1 MTKIVRTP
9 TNLAGG
15 ITPEEKVRLDAH
27 AQLWIKRAMRTDP
40 IDPDKIIP
48 AIEALYAAAN
58 LKKPRVVIV
67 PSPLV
72 MAFAY
77 GAAAAIWHRR
87 KNGEQATWQATRQ
100 ATDRATRQATDQA
113 TWQATDQ
120 ATRQATW
127 QATWQATDQA
137 TRQATWQATDQATW
151 QATDQ
156 ATRQATDQATWQAT
170 DQATW
175 QATDQATSQATD
187 QATWQATS
195 QATDQATRQAT
206 DRATRQAT
214 WQATS
219 QATDQATWQATSQA
233 TDQATWQAT
242 DQATSGAAQA
252 CRALA
257 GDFGLACAARWTGPY
272 QGGNMWAASSA
283 YISAF
288 RDVLGLRLPEHAAFD
303 AWKAASIHGG
313 FRVMHE
319 EFCIVSDFP
328 EFIRIDDQNR
338 PHCETGPSYRWRDGW
353 SLYYWHGVAVPAHW
367 IEDRANLDPAEVI
380 KAENVEQR
388 AAGAAIVGWPKMLS
402 VLKQKVINDS
412 GNDDI
417 GALIE
422 LTLPGLNEPGRF
434 LKARCPRN
442 GLIVEGVPR
451 ISDIDG
457 LPINT
462 ALAAQAW
469 RIGDPQSEYQHPPRR
484 T

>member
-1 MTKIVRTP
+1 LWFLPSFSSARHCPEKRSQMTKIVRTP

-100 ATDRATRQATDQA
+100 ATD
-113 TWQATDQ
+113 
-120 ATRQATW
+120 
-127 QATWQATDQA
+127 
-137 TRQATWQATDQATW
+137 
-151 QATDQ
+151 
-156 ATRQATDQATWQAT
+156 
-170 DQATW
+170 QATW

-187 QATWQATS
+187 QATWQATSQATDQATRQATWQATSQATSQATWQATS

-219 QATDQATWQATSQA
+219 QATDQATRQATRQATWQATDQATWQA
-233 TDQATWQAT
+233 TDQATWQATWQAT

-353 SLYYWHGVAVPAHW
+353 SLYYWHGTAVPAHW
-367 IEDRANLDPAEVI
+367 IEDRANLDPAEVVR
-380 KAENVEQR
+380 AENVEQR

>member
-127 QATWQATDQA
+127 QAT
-137 TRQATWQATDQATW
+137 DQATW

-175 QATDQATSQATD
+175 QATD
-187 QATWQATS
+187 
-195 QATDQATRQAT
+195 
-206 DRATRQAT
+206 
-214 WQATS
+214 QATS